1 MGIDRENI
9 TVECFIPL
17 PLAENQEERFYLED
31 PITIHT
37 SRAECWARPMTEVHN
52 YDGPNPRRMRAFREC
67 KDNERDLW
75 QTLQSG
81 IGGSFLKTVQTVN
94 FLIDMHLLC

>member
-9 TVECFIPL
+9 TVECFMPL

-37 SRAECWARPMTEVHN
+37 SRAQCWARPMTEVHN
-52 YDGPNPRRMRAFREC
+52 YDGPNPRRMRAFRES
-67 KDNERDLW
+67 KIMKE
-75 QTLQSG
+75 
-81 IGGSFLKTVQTVN
+81 
-94 FLIDMHLLC
+94 